1 MTSPQSADAPI
12 VTLFCHPL
20 RWFTTVG
27 LQGALALFF
36 IFFPAKTMEWFQVPP
51 TVEMGILYQLYGALL
66 MFRAVMEQY
75 VRSADDAAWMR
86 RYMVASFPF
95 NLGLAWFL
103 GYAAW
108 HGLMNAWIG
117 GIFSLM
123 AVAEL
128 VEYTVALIRWSSTI
142 RASETSAA

>member
-1 MTSPQSADAPI
+1 MRKLESADAFI
-12 VTLFCHPL
+12 VALFSNRF

-36 IFFPAKTMEWFQVPP
+36 IFFPTKTQEWFQVPV

-75 VRSADDAAWMR
+75 VRAAAEPAWMR
-86 RYMVASFPF
+86 RYMVAGFPF
-95 NLGLAWFL
+95 NMGLAWFL
-103 GYAAW
+103 GSAAW
-108 HGLMNAWIG
+108 HGLMSKWIG
-117 GIFSLM
+117 GIFAAM

-128 VEYTVALIRWSSTI
+128 VEYTIALVRWS
-142 RASETSAA
+142 RAVRDSETSEA

>member
-1 MTSPQSADAPI
+1 MRKLESADAFI
-12 VTLFCHPL
+12 VALFSNRF

-36 IFFPAKTMEWFQVPP
+36 VFFPTKTMEWFKVPV
-51 TVEMGILYQLYGALL
+51 TVEMGLLYQLYGALL

-75 VRSADDAAWMR
+75 ARAAAEPAWMR

-95 NLGLAWFL
+95 NLGLAYFL

-108 HGLMNAWIG
+108 HGLMNKWIG
-117 GIFSLM
+117 GIFSAM

-128 VEYTVALIRWSSTI
+128 VEYSVALVRWS
-142 RASETSAA
+142 RAVRDSETSPA

>member
-1 MTSPQSADAPI
+1 MQKSESADALI
-12 VTLFCHPL
+12 VALFCHPL

-27 LQGALALFF
+27 LQAALALLFV
-36 IFFPAKTMEWFQVPP
+36 FFPGKTMDWFQVPHS
-51 TVEMGILYQLYGALL
+51 TEMGILYQLYGALL
-66 MFRAVMEQY
+66 MFRAVLEQF
-75 VRSADDAAWMR
+75 VRSSDEPPWMR

-103 GYAAW
+103 GYASW
-108 HGLMNAWIG
+108 QGLMNPWIG
-117 GIFSLM
+117 WIFSAM

-128 VEYTVALIRWSSTI
+128 VEYTVALVRWSNAI